1 MKNLLE
7 LVRKPEKP
15 GIEILNVIVLNFEVF
30 LKYFIIVSEMNFS
43 VI

>member
-15 GIEILNVIVLNFEVF
+15 DIEILNVIILNFKVF